1 MESDNSRGNEN
12 SLKRRV
18 TWLTM
23 LVLLLAGWILVDK
36 LGLIGRFMQPSQD
49 EFVENAQ
56 VKLDSVAEQLNL
68 RLVQIKKLGGKV
80 SELETAKAQIV
91 GDQKRLS
98 DINPAEFQKKL
109 SYYLHLLGQKDAE
122 IKKLKKENVVL
133 ILRNDSLSREAQILK
148 VGLVNIQKALADSSK
163 TFDLKERALSEK
175 SRVLEVMNKELTEKV
190 TAAAAL
196 RAEGVNVYAI
206 SSRGKESSVNNQKAK
221 KVDKIRVMFH
231 LQENT
236 FANKEIKTV
245 FLRII
250 EPTGTTISDYNLGSG
265 TFDFKGRELTF
276 TSRQRIFYEN
286 NHQSVEFIHSRQN
299 GFKPGKHEI
308 ELYAEGYLIG
318 LGTFEVR

>member
-12 SLKRRV
+12 SLRRRV

-36 LGLIGRFMQPSQD
+36 LGLIDRFMQPSQD